1 MESRAIDPSTASL
14 AADQLTTVPAAPTPP
29 IPFSPVTPEEKS
41 RIKELR
47 RKMAGIKSASIE
59 DIRQIW
65 SDTLGVPSGGDDED
79 FFLAGGDDSKLHALQ
94 ERIHDLTAYR
104 FKTEVFLTRPTL
116 RGLSEQLGISFQDS
130 PQSGDTPD
138 LLTFR
143 LVRRAIGPRKG
154 CLLSMPGLDGHAVGG
169 SYAKS
174 GILPDHDLWA
184 CEARSVSKVG
194 FDPAFWPQLA
204 RRIADRIATDRA
216 PRCEVVVGYSMAG
229 YIAWLVARMLM
240 GTDCEIARVVTI
252 DTPPMHCTKR
262 DRTPA
267 LMTLLATLP
276 ALSTPMLDI
285 RRAAPKPFMP
295 AEETF
300 SGWQV
305 DDGPTISLSV
315 DTLDH
320 DDMIRPHLLRRM
332 ADAIEFY
339 VEHGALKSGVHRD
352 IACVQSFSGEVFR
365 LVKSPDRE
373 TTRKIVDYDSK
384 LDGKNAT
391 LFLAFFCMLHLP
403 PRDAGKFLQLVLQS
417 YPNVPAIRYARML
430 LAFAAFS
437 TCRSS
442 QARRTPT
449 HAIEIPSK
457 RAYELALL
465 SRTPGVFLPPSP
477 VRACLYLL
485 AWTVTYVRTIAGAE
499 KLVRVMRKM
508 HASVLRRMP
517 SLR

>member
-1 MESRAIDPSTASL
+1 MESRAVDPSTASL
-14 AADQLTTVPAAPTPP
+14 AMEDPTTVPSASKPS

-47 RKMAGIKSASIE
+47 RKMAGIKSSSIE
-59 DIRQIW
+59 DIQQIW
-65 SDTLGVPSGGDDED
+65 CDVLGVPSGGDDED
-79 FFLAGGDDSKLHALQ
+79 FFLAGGDVNKLHALQ

-130 PQSGDTPD
+130 FQPGDNPD

-143 LVRRAIGPRKG
+143 LVRRAIGSKKG

-184 CEARSVSKVG
+184 CEARSVAAVG

-204 RRIADRIATDRA
+204 RQIADRIAADRA
-216 PRCEVVVGYSMAG
+216 PRCQVVVGYSMAG

-267 LMTLLATLP
+267 LMKLLSTLP

-285 RRAAPKPFMP
+285 RRAAPKPFVP

-305 DDGPTISLSV
+305 GDGPVITLSV
-315 DTLDH
+315 DTPDH

-332 ADAIEFY
+332 ADPIEFY
-339 VEHGALKSGVHRD
+339 IEHGALKRRVHHGINR
-352 IACVQSFSGEVFR
+352 VQSFSGEVFR
-365 LVKSPDRE
+365 LVRTPDCE
-373 TTRKIVDYDSK
+373 ATRKLVDYDSK

-403 PRDAGKFLQLVLQS
+403 PRDARKFLQLVLQS
-417 YPNVPAIRYARML
+417 YPSVPAIRYAKML
-430 LAFAAFS
+430 LNFAALCTGQGS
-437 TCRSS
+437 RA
-442 QARRTPT
+442 QRAT

-465 SRTPGVFLPPSP
+465 SRTPGAILPPSLL
-477 VRACLYLL
+477 RAFLYVL
-485 AWTVTYVRTIAGAE
+485 AWTVTYARSITRAE
-499 KLVRVMRKM
+499 KLVWLMRKL
-508 HASVLRRMP
+508 HSSLVRRMP
-517 SLR
+517 KL